1 MPLGT
6 LACLKVIEI
15 SKCPELKYVFQLG
28 LLLILR
34 NLEEI
39 TVRNCGHMEKLM
51 AEEGEEKSEAN
62 NNNNRTITLPKLR
75 QLKLTHL
82 PKLKSICKGVL
93 ICDSLHTIEVSR
105 CYKLNKIP
113 LSISNRSSVLEGNIT
128 GKTEWLNALE
138 WFDLDTKELLQP
150 LLKDDK
156 E

>member
-1 MPLGT
+1 
-6 LACLKVIEI
+6 
-15 SKCPELKYVFQLG
+15 
-28 LLLILR
+28 
-34 NLEEI
+34 
-39 TVRNCGHMEKLM
+39 M